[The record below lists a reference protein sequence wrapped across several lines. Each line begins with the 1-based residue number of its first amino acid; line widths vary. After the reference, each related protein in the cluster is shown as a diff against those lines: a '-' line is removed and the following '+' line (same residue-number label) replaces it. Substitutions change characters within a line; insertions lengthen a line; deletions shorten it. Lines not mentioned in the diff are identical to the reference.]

1 MAVVDEAVQLLGF
14 RRGQGT
20 GGEARVDPVMGIRLV
35 EPQIGMHEHRL
46 LPI

>member
-1 MAVVDEAVQLLGF
+1 MAVVDEAMQLLGF
-14 RRGQGT
+14 CRGQST
-20 GGEARVDPVMGIRLV
+20 GGETRLDPVMGIGLV